1 MSWTK
6 VGFPSSF
13 AAEGNPVAGGF
24 PGEFDPFV
32 HTTND
37 KIDVDPSTGV
47 FSFEVSPLQSQST
60 IAGPLLTTVVTRFT
74 AHGEIFRVGHRF
86 CC

>member
-47 FSFEVSPLQSQST
+47 FSFEVSLLHSQST
-60 IAGPLLTTVVTRFT
+60 VAGP
-74 AHGEIFRVGHRF
+74 
-86 CC
+86 